1 MDEPREA
8 HVPFQ
13 IATTKADPTLD
24 HVVTDAATGTPLRV
38 TVLAGVVLAQPEKA
52 RRMHVFVAGRQP
64 TAEPVGFYVP
74 GIDPLPTIGDVQL
87 VPEVSLA
94 QVVVN
99 AGVDNVDIAY
109 GVGGVEVQLVDAPD
123 GTGRWIYL
131 GFGCF
136 GGQPL
141 VVRYR
146 VTVVRPAG

>member
-13 IATTKADPTLD
+13 IATTKAEPTLD

-38 TVLAGVVLAQPEKA
+38 TVAAGVVVAQAEQA

-64 TAEPVGFYVP
+64 TGEPVGFYVP
-74 GIDPLPTIGDVQL
+74 GIDPLPITGEVQL
-87 VPEVSLA
+87 VAEASLA

-109 GVGGVEVQLVDAPD
+109 GVGDVTVQLVDAPD
-123 GTGRWIYL
+123 GTVRWVYL
-131 GFGCF
+131 GFGCY

-141 VVRYR
+141 AVRYR